1 MRLKITHALSGSI
14 DGIQLSHFVV
24 GHAYEVGTSLASF
37 LLAIGAA
44 ESESDE
50 RAAGDDGCA
59 VGVGAAPASATK
71 GSRGGD
77 PGEKRRTAARA

>member
-24 GHAYEVGTSLASF
+24 GQTYDVGSSLGSF

-44 ESESDE
+44 EPESDE
-50 RAAGDDGCA
+50 QEEREPAL
-59 VGVGAAPASATK
+59 VGA
-71 GSRGGD
+71 
-77 PGEKRRTAARA
+77 RRLSHTMGRS

>member
-24 GHAYEVGTSLASF
+24 GQTYEIGTSLASF

-44 ESESDE
+44 EPETNDDE
-50 RAAGDDGCA
+50 GDETHA
-59 VGVGAAPASATK
+59 LVGARRPTGTSF
-71 GSRGGD
+71 RG
-77 PGEKRRTAARA
+77 

>member
-24 GHAYEVGTSLASF
+24 GQTYEVGSSLGSF

-44 ESESDE
+44 ESAGNAADDREQE
-50 RAAGDDGCA
+50 EMLVGVRRTGAAG
-59 VGVGAAPASATK
+59 
-71 GSRGGD
+71 
-77 PGEKRRTAARA
+77 ARS

>member
-24 GHAYEVGTSLASF
+24 GGSYDVGTSLGSF

-44 ESESDE
+44 QPEPDEPPEYDE
-50 RAAGDDGCA
+50 REP
-59 VGVGAAPASATK
+59 VLVGA
-71 GSRGGD
+71 
-77 PGEKRRTAARA
+77 RRLADSTGRR